1 MSAIERLAG
10 VRQRILRACDSVGR
24 DPGAVTLVAVSKTK
38 SIEAVFELYDLG
50 QRHFGESRLQE
61 ALPKIEA
68 LPSDAIWHFIGPLQ
82 SNKAKKVAENF
93 HVIHTLY
100 KESQLR
106 EIAKAVIPGEA
117 APQSPDR
124 RPQALIEINIGQEAQ
139 KAGIFLQEL
148 DEILPIIIE
157 CKAVQFRGLM
167 TIGPALEDAEEMRP
181 YFRAVREANE
191 RVGGEWLSMGM
202 SHDFE
207 VALQEGA
214 THVRVGSAL
223 FGERT

>member
-1 MSAIERLAG
+1 MTAKSRLSYVIER
-10 VRQRILRACDSVGR
+10 IERACESAGR
-24 DPGAVTLVAVSKTK
+24 NPKLVTLVAVSKTK
-38 SIEAVFELYDLG
+38 TVDQIRELYDLG
-50 QRHFGESRLQE
+50 QRQFGESRLQE

-68 LPSDAIWHFIGPLQ
+68 LPNDIIWHFIGELQ

-93 HVIHTLY
+93 HIIHTIY
-100 KESQLR
+100 KESQVR
-106 EIAKAVIPGEA
+106 EIAKRALA
-117 APQSPDR
+117 ASPPKGRQDVF
-124 RPQALIEINIGQEAQ
+124 IEINIGQEPQ

-157 CKAVQFRGLM
+157 CKAVQFRGSM
-167 TIGPALEDAEEMRP
+167 TIGPALEDAEQMRP
-181 YFRAVREANE
+181 YFRALREANE
-191 RVGGEWLSMGM
+191 SVGGEWLSMGM

-214 THVRVGSAL
+214 THIRVGSAL